1 MNVTPAP
8 ESWVKSTYSSP
19 EGGNC
24 VEWSP
29 AFAVAHGVV
38 PVRDSKLADGPVLT
52 VSPDGWHAF
61 VRHVRAT

>member
-1 MNVTPAP
+1 MNRTPVV
-8 ESWVKSTYSSP
+8 EGWVKSTYSSA

-29 AFAVAHGVV
+29 TFAEVHGVV

-52 VSPDGWHAF
+52 VSPEGWRAF
-61 VRHVRAT
+61 VAAM